1 MNRGLL
7 ISLIVL
13 TIAATAAVLF
23 YPSDDPG
30 PFEHTNTES
39 PNAENGG
46 NNPGG
51 APLENGGIR
60 VASDNNSEGISNL
73 ESDPTTIL
81 GQVTGASDGKP
92 IPLAKLCYAHRQ
104 FGGANVGWSPQAVQ
118 TVGIGCDAKGRF
130 RMPSAGSEVNLQIM
144 VWAPGYSLQRVPDLK
159 LGEVIEITLH
169 QSVNV
174 LGTVFNPQGNPTP
187 GVMVEL
193 FDPTHKLDGYPVQ
206 GRTDA
211 DGKFD
216 IPASLA
222 NGASLRVRSAAGS
235 CLMEG
240 DIDVAPNMKSIRV
253 DLGGK
258 LSLAGMVNDSAGRA
272 VAGAHIKMS
281 KVGERLEIAADS
293 NTKGEVEL
301 FGLGSGE
308 WRGEVSA
315 DGFASQN
322 FELALTEGTPTTHN
336 WTILRNSSLRV
347 NVSDG
352 KSRPLPGAYIQLLP
366 NPTGDYAKMR
376 FPLALTDSEGVAIF
390 AQVPPGNYVVG
401 PENSPGMRASVLFEK
416 GGKAGGKGTAHF
428 SSLVDVAPGQ
438 ETVVSLVLK
447 RHGVLTVQVV
457 RNGEPVSGARAFL
470 IEPGKM
476 PPKRREANDLS
487 DLQGNL
493 SFPAVWMGDYQLE
506 VQGAPSEI
514 ASAQSISCGRGV
526 NQYTFELPGGIVT
539 GSVQDSQGAL
549 PNVQIMGAAKGSKYL
564 SMGST
569 DANGN
574 FELAGFEAGVY
585 QLRVEAAGHT
595 AWENL
600 ELHHDGSAVKL
611 DTIELAHSHGLK
623 GTVTGLKP
631 NPNDFIG
638 PVITATDANGKSL
651 ATRPL
656 NTNGSYSMAGLPSG
670 NVTLKVLLSGREIY
684 AKTVS
689 IPQKDGILNID
700 I

>member
-7 ISLIVL
+7 ISLLVL
-13 TIAATAAVLF
+13 TIAAIAAVLF

-30 PFEHTNTES
+30 LFEHTNSES
-39 PNAENGG
+39 PNTGNGG
-46 NNPGG
+46 PSS
-51 APLENGGIR
+51 AALQNGGTR
-60 VASDNNSEGISNL
+60 VASNDSSDAISIL

-81 GQVTGASDGKP
+81 GQVTSASDGKP
-92 IPLAKLCYAHRQ
+92 VPLARLCYAHRQ

-118 TVGIGCDAKGRF
+118 TIGIACDAKGRF
-130 RMPSAGSEVNLQIM
+130 RMPSAGSELSLQIM
-144 VWAPGYSLQRVPDLK
+144 VWAPGYSLQRVPGLK
-159 LGEVIEITLH
+159 LGEVIEIVLKP
-169 QSVNV
+169 SVNV
-174 LGTVFNPQGNPTP
+174 HGTVFNPQGNPSP
-187 GVMVEL
+187 GVVVEL

-211 DGKFD
+211 EGKFD

-235 CLMEG
+235 CLIEG
-240 DIDVAPNMKSIRV
+240 GIDVAPNMKSIRV
-253 DLGGK
+253 ELGGR

-272 VAGAHIKMS
+272 VAGAHIKIS
-281 KVGERLEIAADS
+281 KVGERLEIGADS
-293 NTKGEVEL
+293 NNKGEVEL
-301 FGLGSGE
+301 FGLGGGE

-315 DGFASQN
+315 EGFASQD
-322 FELALTEGTPTTHN
+322 FELTLTEGTPTTHN

-366 NPTGDYAKMR
+366 NPTGDHAKMR
-376 FPLALTDSEGVAIF
+376 FPLSLTDSEGIAIF

-401 PENSPGMRASVLFEK
+401 PENSPGMGASVLFEK
-416 GGKAGGKGTAHF
+416 EGKAGGKGTAHF

-457 RNGEPVSGARAFL
+457 RNGQPVVGARAFL
-470 IEPGKM
+470 VEPGKV
-476 PPKRREANDLS
+476 PPKRREANDFS

-506 VQGAPSEI
+506 VQGSPSEI
-514 ASAQSISCGRGV
+514 ASSQPISCGRGV
-526 NQYTFELPGGIVT
+526 NQFTFELPDGIVT
-539 GSVQDSQGAL
+539 GLVQDSQGAL
-549 PNVQIMGAAKGSKYL
+549 ANVQIMGAAKGKKYL

-574 FELAGFEAGVY
+574 FELAGFEVGVY
-585 QLRVEAAGHT
+585 QLRIEAAGHT

-600 ELHHDGSAVKL
+600 ELHHNGAAVKL
-611 DTIELAHSHGLK
+611 GTIELAHAHALK

-638 PVITATDANGKSL
+638 PVITATDATGKSL
-651 ATRPL
+651 ATLPL
-656 NTNGSYSMAGLPSG
+656 NTNGSYSMTGLPGG
-670 NVTLKVLLSGREIY
+670 NITLKVLSSGRELY
-684 AKTVS
+684 TKTVS
-689 IPQKDGILNID
+689 IPQKNGILNID